1 MLFEINSNNS
11 NFEDINYEYFN
22 LPMNKINVM
31 MDRPQNIVDPST
43 GLSLGN
49 MYKDEYKPYKN
60 YTQKRRSANTEKGE
74 MLLKIQELDFA
85 LNDLN
90 LKLDVDP
97 NNMELY
103 KLFKNY
109 ALELKSLCDEY
120 SRKYEVLELI
130 KDVNGQYTWIN
141 NPWPWDGGIKN
152 V

>member
-11 NFEDINYEYFN
+11 NFDDIGFEYFN
-22 LPMNKINVM
+22 LPMNNFNVSGRP
-31 MDRPQNIVDPST
+31 MDVVDPKV

-60 YTQKRRSANTEKGE
+60 YMQKRITVNNEREK

-90 LKLDVDP
+90 LKLDVNPDDK
-97 NNMELY
+97 ELY
-103 KLFKNY
+103 NLFRNY
-109 ALELKSLCDEY
+109 AIELKNLCEKY
-120 SRKYEVLELI
+120 SKEVEVLELI
-130 KDVNGQYTWIN
+130 KDVNGKYTWIDE
-141 NPWPWDGGIKN
+141 PWPWDGGKKY